1 MSLSICR
8 SAKQKNEEEEEE
20 EEEGGRQAGHAG
32 NLMLKCIYSSQMI
45 SKSDKDPQR
54 DWQGVA
60 GRKREGRREAARR
73 GNCS

>member
-1 MSLSICR
+1 MPSR
-8 SAKQKNEEEEEE
+8 RRKRRRKRR
-20 EEEGGRQAGHAG
+20 GDRQAGHAG